1 MADNRIIRP
10 NFSVQLLEERII
22 AKALGADLS
31 TALELDWDS
40 FILSEE
46 NRRHE

>member
-10 NFSVQLLEERII
+10 NFSVQLLERII